1 VISRERWAERQ
12 SGSKE
17 IYPGIVRRRGRAR
30 PHARRHVAVWCVPA
44 RGTRHSDR
52 PWSAT
57 RRAPDSLSALKHKF
71 IGPGQTDAEEM
82 VARSAGKRR
91 EIHVRLY
98 WSLEMVPYRE
108 LLGAAAMTCRR
119 RLAISGISEH
129 RDTCRRLQWDRRRPF
144 QIPYDSKL
152 QSVCSEAKAAC
163 SLWANSIRSGY
174 FQIGLWFGW
183 GSCYRATSPPA
194 TVALSSPRSVQP
206 QARDPITV
214 RPVPTTS
221 SATRSKKTRSG
232 GAPQSAE
239 PRRANSVAIEAQ
251 LAILAVASKPVFA
264 SSRIAGVRHP

>member
-1 VISRERWAERQ
+1 MRAAVQRRAGLWSGARRVISRERWAERQ

-129 RDTCRRLQWDRRRPF
+129 RDTCRRLQWDRRSRPNGR
-144 QIPYDSKL
+144 IPGGSLATPQKLAQEVSDS
-152 QSVCSEAKAAC
+152 
-163 SLWANSIRSGY
+163 
-174 FQIGLWFGW
+174 
-183 GSCYRATSPPA
+183 
-194 TVALSSPRSVQP
+194 
-206 QARDPITV
+206 
-214 RPVPTTS
+214 PT
-221 SATRSKKTRSG
+221 
-232 GAPQSAE
+232 
-239 PRRANSVAIEAQ
+239 
-251 LAILAVASKPVFA
+251 F
-264 SSRIAGVRHP
+264 